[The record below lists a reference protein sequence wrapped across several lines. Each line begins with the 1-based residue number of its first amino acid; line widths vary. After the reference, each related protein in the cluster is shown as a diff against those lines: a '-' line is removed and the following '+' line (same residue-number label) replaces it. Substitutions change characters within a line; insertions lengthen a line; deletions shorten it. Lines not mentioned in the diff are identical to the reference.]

1 MNRAAAGG
9 RLLAWVAA
17 FLVLLPAC
25 SEPDPPADS
34 EAPEGGILSDLRR
47 PGDGS
52 EIVLIRV
59 LSGPTEYRFEPSRVD
74 LPDSGTVRFV
84 LAGATPE
91 TIVFDTVGLAPAARD
106 FLVGQG
112 LLHGPL
118 LVRAGQTYDASFHDA
133 PPGRYSFHSLLH
145 RARGMSGVVEVDGSD
160 ATPANS
166 PANP

>member
-1 MNRAAAGG
+1 VNRASAEG

-17 FLVLLPAC
+17 LLVLVPAC

-59 LSGPTEYRFEPSRVD
+59 LSGPTEYRFEPSRVN
-74 LPDSGTVRFV
+74 LPDGGTVRFV
-84 LAGATPE
+84 LTGATPE
-91 TIVFDTVGLAPAARD
+91 TIVFDTLGLAPAARD
-106 FLVGQG
+106 FLVERG
-112 LLHGPL
+112 LPHGPL
-118 LVRAGQTYDASFHDA
+118 LVRAGQIYDASFHDA
-133 PPGRYSFHSLLH
+133 PVGRYPFHSLLH
-145 RARGMSGVVEVDGSD
+145 RAHGMSGVVEVGDSEAAPG
-160 ATPANS
+160 NF